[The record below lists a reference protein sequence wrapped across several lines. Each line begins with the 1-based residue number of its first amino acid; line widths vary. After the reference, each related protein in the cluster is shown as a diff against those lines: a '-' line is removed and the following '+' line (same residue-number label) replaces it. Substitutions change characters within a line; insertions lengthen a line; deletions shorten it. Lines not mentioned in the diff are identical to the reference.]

1 MLEGILIKGYGGF
14 YYVKVGETLW
24 ECSLRGKFR
33 KLKQR
38 FLAGDRVRIQ
48 ALGEQKGVIEQ
59 VLPRTS
65 ELKRPSVANV
75 EQVLVTFALK
85 NPDPDYLLLDR
96 MLLMAR
102 HENLPAV
109 IFFNKADLAEDAAPD
124 GLMQVYRKA
133 GYPVIKCSTRTGL
146 GLDQVRAVL
155 QDKISVFTGPSG
167 AGKSSL
173 LNAVQHGLSLKTG
186 EVSEKIGRGKHTT
199 RHVELLEL
207 DFGGLVADTPG
218 FSVLEIPAVSREEL
232 DLFFP
237 EIGEYSVDCRFSS
250 CLHHQE
256 PDCAVKAAVAVGRID
271 PDRYQRY
278 VLFLQEVMENERRY

>member
-1 MLEGILIKGYGGF
+1 MQEGILIKGYGGF
-14 YYVKVGETLW
+14 YYVKAGRDLW

-33 KLKQR
+33 KQKQNI
-38 FLAGDRVRIQ
+38 LVGDRVLINI
-48 ALGEQKGVIEQ
+48 LDNKKGVIEQ
-59 VLPRTS
+59 ILSRTS
-65 ELKRPSVANV
+65 ELNRPSVANV

-85 NPDPDYLLLDR
+85 NPDPDYLLMDR

-102 HENLPAV
+102 HQNLPAV
-109 IFFNKADLAEDAAPD
+109 IFFNKADLVEDHD
-124 GLMQVYRKA
+124 KNDLHEVYQKA
-133 GYPVIKCSTRTGL
+133 GYQVVKCSTKTGL
-146 GLDQVRAVL
+146 GLEKVRAVL
-155 QDKISVFTGPSG
+155 RDKVSVFTGPSG

-173 LNAVQHGLSLKTG
+173 LNAVQQGLRLKTG
-186 EVSEKIGRGKHTT
+186 EVSSKIGRGKHTT

-237 EIGEYSVDCRFSS
+237 EIGEYSAYCRFNS

-256 PDCAVKAAVAVGRID
+256 PGCVVKEAVAQGKVNS
-271 PDRYQRY
+271 DRYQRY
-278 VLFLQEVMENERRY
+278 LLFLQEVIENERRY